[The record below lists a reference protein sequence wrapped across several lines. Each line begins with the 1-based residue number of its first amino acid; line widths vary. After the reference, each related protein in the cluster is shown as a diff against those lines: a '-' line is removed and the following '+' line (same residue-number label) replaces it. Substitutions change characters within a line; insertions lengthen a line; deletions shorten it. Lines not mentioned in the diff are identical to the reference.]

1 MNDIVNFLWVEKYRP
16 KKIEECILPKSL
28 KETFQDMIQHGESQN
43 LLLSGGPGCGKT
55 TVAKALCD
63 ELKTDC
69 MVINCSEDGNIDIL
83 RTKIKSFA
91 SSISLS
97 GNKKVVILDEFDYSN
112 AQSMQPALRGFME
125 EFSSNCRFIL
135 TCNYKNRIIS
145 PLHSRCTC
153 IEFIIPSKEKP
164 KLASEFLKRI
174 KYILDEENVKYEEK
188 VLVQLIMSF
197 FPDYRRIIN
206 EIQRYS
212 VSGKIDTG
220 ILSSVGNINIKTLI
234 KNMKNKNFVEVR
246 KWVVENLDNSP
257 VDIMREIYEATY
269 DHIDNASVPEAILVI
284 ADYQYKSAFVAD
296 HEINLTSCLVELMM
310 RCDFK

>member
-16 KKIEECILPKSL
+16 KIIEDCILPEKI
-28 KETFQDMIQHGESQN
+28 KETFQDMISHGESQN

-69 MVINCSEDGNIDIL
+69 MVINCSEDGNIDTL
-83 RTKIKSFA
+83 RTKIKTFA

-153 IEFIIPSKEKP
+153 IEFNIPSKEKP
-164 KLASEFLKRI
+164 KLASSFLKRV
-174 KYILDEENVKYEEK
+174 KYILDEEGVEYEEK
-188 VLVQLIMSF
+188 VLVQLIMRF
-197 FPDYRRIIN
+197 FPDFRRVIN

-220 ILSSVGNINIKTLI
+220 ILSSIGNINIKTLI
-234 KNMKNKNFVEVR
+234 KNMKDKNFVEVR

-269 DHIDNASVPEAILVI
+269 EYVDSSSVPEAVLVI

-310 RCDFK
+310 RCEFK